1 MFIGHFALAYGAKKA
16 APKVSLGWLF
26 LAAQLADL
34 VWPTL
39 VLLGIEKVVVAPGI
53 TAFTPLDFV
62 SYPYS
67 HSLVAI
73 TGWALA
79 LAVAYVLARRGRARE
94 GLVLAALVVSHW
106 VLDAISHRPDMP
118 LTLGGAE
125 RIGLGL
131 WNSVPGTIAVE
142 AAMFAVGVAVYLK
155 STTAADRT
163 GRIAAWALV
172 GFLAVVYAA
181 NVFGPPPPSALAV
194 AWAGESI
201 WLLVAW
207 AWWSDRHRTVPASP
221 APGFGR

>member
-1 MFIGHFALAYGAKKA
+1 MFVGHFALAYGAKKV

-39 VLLGIEKVVVAPGI
+39 VLLGIETVLVAPGI
-53 TAFTPLDFV
+53 TAFTPLDFT

-67 HSLVAI
+67 HSLVAM

-79 LAVAYVLARRGRARE
+79 LSAAYALARRGRSRDA
-94 GLVLAALVVSHW
+94 LVLAALVVSHW

-125 RIGLGL
+125 RVGLGL

-142 AAMFAVGVAVYLK
+142 ATMFSVGVALYLK
-155 STTAADRT
+155 ATTAMDRI
-163 GRIAAWALV
+163 GRFGTWALV
-172 GFLAVVYAA
+172 GFLAVVYVA
-181 NVFGPPPPSALAV
+181 NVFGPPPPSAFAV
-194 AWAGESI
+194 AWVAESL

-207 AWWSDRHRTVPASP
+207 AWWADHHRGSRLP
-221 APGFGR
+221 